1 VPGHMNGLRGT
12 GYTGGILERTLDA
25 LGLRHRVTAH
35 NVANVSTPGYK
46 PLQVTF
52 EQALCR
58 ALADESLSGRTV
70 SDIPLRVVESTG
82 GRVREDGNGVD
93 IDQEMA
99 TVAKTTIAY
108 NAVTQQWS
116 GLYTRLR
123 MAVREGRR

>member
-1 VPGHMNGLRGT
+1 MNGLRGT

-52 EQALCR
+52 EQALRR

>member
-52 EQALCR
+52 EQALRR

>member
-52 EQALCR
+52 EQALRR

-99 TVAKTTIAY
+99 TVAKTTTAY

>member
-1 VPGHMNGLRGT
+1 MPGHMNGLRGT

-52 EQALCR
+52 EQALRR